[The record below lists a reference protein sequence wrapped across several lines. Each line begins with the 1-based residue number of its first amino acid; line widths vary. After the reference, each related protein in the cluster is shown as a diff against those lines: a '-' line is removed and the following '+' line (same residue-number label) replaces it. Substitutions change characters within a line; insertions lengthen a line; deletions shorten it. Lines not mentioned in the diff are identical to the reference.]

1 MLRFIMLLLVFVIGG
16 AIGFWF
22 GGAGGGAVGLIVGS
36 CKVVNA
42 AVSSNQMTQDGANAS
57 VKAAFSELA
66 KEIGITDERLKQ
78 ALPQAL
84 ERMKKEHGDTET
96 PCQAALKTI

>member
-1 MLRFIMLLLVFVIGG
+1 MLRFIAFLLVFIIGG

-42 AVSSNQMTQDGANAS
+42 AVASNEMTQDGAN
-57 VKAAFSELA
+57 KAIKSAFSELA
-66 KEIGITDERLKQ
+66 KEIGVTDESLKKT
-78 ALPQAL
+78 LPQAL
-84 ERMKKEHGDTET
+84 ERMKKEHGDVET

>member
-1 MLRFIMLLLVFVIGG
+1 MLRFLMLLLVFVIGG

-42 AVSSNQMTQDGANAS
+42 AVASNQMTQDGANAS

-66 KEIGITDERLKQ
+66 KEIGVTDERLKQ